1 MYKTISGI
9 LRLLLAIVAS
19 IRFYTTCS
27 DMQFFQKFSAMS
39 FGTKMGT
46 TLVFIL
52 MINFIVYMVVNG
64 IRELKKKSIRLSAM
78 YYIIC
83 FTYLISA
90 WVMISLINIDSYVSY
105 FSITMLVTIFSL
117 LLAVYYLF
125 ADFIA
130 FFVKRK
136 SKLRS

>member
-1 MYKTISGI
+1 
-9 LRLLLAIVAS
+9 
-19 IRFYTTCS
+19 
-27 DMQFFQKFSAMS
+27 MS

-46 TLVFIL
+46 ILVFIL

-64 IRELKKKSIRLSAM
+64 IRELKNKPIRLSAM

-83 FTYLISA
+83 FTYFIIA

-105 FSITMLVTIFSL
+105 FSMAMLVTIFSL

-130 FFVKRK
+130 FFIKRK
-136 SKLRS
+136 SKLQS